1 MTTSFLSKVQSTSPL
16 LGGFVSLNTSYA
28 AQIMARSGFDWLLI
42 DMEHSP
48 LSAHQAND
56 MVHATITASQGSCV
70 PVIRVPSHGVE
81 WIKWA
86 LDSGVSAII
95 VPMINNKKEM
105 DEVIQYACYPPLGQR
120 SSGPFRTPFADLE
133 ATTTSFEKYRTEKV
147 KEVAVLAMIESVE
160 GVANAEAIMSTEG
173 VKGVFIGPVDLRSSM
188 GFPGSDGDEEPYLE
202 ALKKIL
208 DIAKKLK
215 MPVGILGSQEKLPRQ
230 VSMGFNFFL
239 LAGDAALLVQGAEVV
254 LGKAKKSILEANS

>member
-1 MTTSFLSKVQSTSPL
+1 MTTSFNKKIQAKAPL
-16 LGGFVSLNTSYA
+16 LGGFVSLNTTYA

-95 VPMINNKKEM
+95 VPMINNKDEM
-105 DEVIQYACYPPLGQR
+105 DQVIKYACYPPLGQR
-120 SSGPFRTPFADLE
+120 SSGPFRTPFADLDE
-133 ATTTSFEKYRTEKV
+133 KTTSFDKYRSEMI
-147 KEVAVLAMIESVE
+147 KEVAVHAMIESVD
-160 GVANAEAIMSTEG
+160 GVENAEAIMST
-173 VKGVFIGPVDLRSSM
+173 KGVNGVFVGPVDLRSSM
-188 GFPGSDGDEEPYLE
+188 GFSGSDGDEEEYIN

-208 DIAKKLK
+208 AIAKKLNI
-215 MPVGILGSQEKLPRQ
+215 PVGILGSQDKLPRQ
-230 VSMGFNFFL
+230 VEMGFDYFL
-239 LAGDAALLVQGAEVV
+239 LAGDAALLVQGAELV
-254 LGKAKKSILEANS
+254 LGKAKKSILEAKS